1 LLFCLASLFFVSCGD
16 NSSASKGHPLPASAL
31 ISKCEPGVP
40 GGELTLAMPERPG
53 TFNPLLVNDSAA
65 DLVARLL
72 FESLVTLDW
81 ATQEATPAL
90 AESWSVAP
98 DSRTWT
104 FKLRQGVRWSDG
116 YPFTADDIAFTWNA
130 VMLDPQVNRISYD
143 IFHPNGKAFEVAKVD
158 DFTVRVTTP
167 EVFAPFLEFFGTVAI
182 LPRHRLEASIRE
194 HRFLTAYDTNTPPE
208 AIIGSGPFR
217 VKEVK
222 AGFTLMERNPEF
234 WVKDS
239 KGQRLPYFE
248 RVRLVASGDPG
259 SDVELFLTGKSDVFE
274 KVRPEMYYRFA
285 GVAKQAH
292 FKLIDLGVG
301 PDREIFWFN
310 QNTNVN
316 RSGEP
321 LVNPAKLKWF
331 RDRKFRQAVS
341 LAIDRE
347 RIAKE
352 AYGGRALPAFA
363 FISTE
368 NPKWANTNIVAPP
381 RDVARAKALLAEIG
395 ISDKT
400 GSGIATDT
408 AGITTL
414 APGQNKPVPGTPV
427 EITLISNMENPS
439 RAKACEII
447 VENLKDIGIKL
458 FYRPLPFSATQQKID
473 GTFDYE
479 AALIGLGGTA
489 IDPESQRN
497 VLKSSEVLHQWFPLQ
512 RTPSTDWEA
521 RIDALMD
528 AQLRTLDF
536 ATRKKAFDEVQ
547 ALLAEEMPMIFTVSP
562 IACSAVRDNL
572 ANLRPA
578 VMTPYRLT
586 WNIEE
591 LYFRK

>member
-1 LLFCLASLFFVSCGD
+1 
-16 NSSASKGHPLPASAL
+16 L

-53 TFNPLLVNDSAA
+53 TFNPLLVNDVAA
-65 DLVARLL
+65 DVVMRLL

-116 YPFTADDIAFTWNA
+116 YPFTADDVVFTWNA
-130 VMLDPQVNRISYD
+130 VMLDPQVNRISYE
-143 IFHPNGKAFEVAKVD
+143 IFHPGGKAFEVAKVD

-182 LPRHRLEASIRE
+182 LPRHRLEGAVRE
-194 HRFLTAYDTNTPPE
+194 HRFLTAYASNSPPE
-208 AIIGSGPFR
+208 AVIGSGPFR
-217 VKEVK
+217 LKEN
-222 AGFTLMERNPEF
+222 GRRFPLLERNPEY
-234 WVKDS
+234 WVADK
-239 KGQRLPYFE
+239 KGQRLPYFD
-248 RVRLVASGDPG
+248 RVRFLSLGEAGAINDIKPSEAV
-259 SDVELFLTGKSDVFE
+259 LFLAGKSDVFE
-274 KVRPEMYYRFA
+274 KVRPEMYANFR
-285 GVAKQAH
+285 AH
-292 FKLIDLGVG
+292 ATDAHIKLIDMGVSA
-301 PDREIFWFN
+301 DREIFWFN
-310 QNTNVN
+310 QNTNVD
-316 RSGEP
+316 RSGKP
-321 LVNPAKLKWF
+321 LVNPVKLKWF

-368 NPKWANTNIVAPP
+368 NPKWANTNIVAAP

-395 ISDKT
+395 ISVT
-400 GSGIATDT
+400 NANGIATD
-408 AGITTL
+408 ADGNAL
-414 APGQNKPVPGTPV
+414 

-439 RAKACEII
+439 RGKACEII
-447 VENLKDIGIKL
+447 VENMKEIGIKL

-497 VLKSSEVLHQWFPLQ
+497 VLKSTEVLHQWFPLQ

-547 ALLAEEMPMIFTVSP
+547 AILAEEMPMIFTVSP

-578 VMTPYRLT
+578 VMTPYRVT